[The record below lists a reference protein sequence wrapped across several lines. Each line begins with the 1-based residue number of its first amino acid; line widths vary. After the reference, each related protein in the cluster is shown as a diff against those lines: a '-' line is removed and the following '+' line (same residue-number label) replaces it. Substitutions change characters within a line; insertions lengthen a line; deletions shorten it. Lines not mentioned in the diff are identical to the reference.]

1 LQEVAADWVAP
12 DSADPDSADL
22 AAYLGA
28 ASKAA
33 PASSRLGSWLRRLW
47 GCWRRWVFMVVFVL
61 FVCALTRLFVL
72 MHKWRKRE
80 SAHLLGR

>member
-1 LQEVAADWVAP
+1 MQEVTADWVAP
-12 DSADPDSADL
+12 DSEDPDSADP

-47 GCWRRWVFMVVFVL
+47 GCWRRWVVMVVFVL
-61 FVCALTRLFVL
+61 FICALTHSFVRSFAQ
-72 MHKWRKRE
+72 M
-80 SAHLLGR
+80 A